1 MEAKSPSK
9 KGNRASRLEAYLL
22 KKDKTEGKHI
32 VRKKKKMDPTIE
44 TIPFIIKKKFQSEE
58 LKEEYIRQI
67 TRQQDGLGELTIGV
81 YLKNRQAYRKRKEQQ
96 KAEGKKNPSGRSPE
110 GSKAQ
115 AVEREKA
122 LAEKVEKLMDAD
134 KTLSEEK
141 AEALAKEWIK
151 TQAALHDPDQIAGG
165 NPENITGMGDA
176 RINSS
181 IGSQWQAKSRAD
193 DVEEQVWEYIEKN
206 NISEDEWDGILLSI
220 EIKYVC
226 E

>member
-193 DVEEQVWEYIEKN
+193 DVEEQDWEYIEKN